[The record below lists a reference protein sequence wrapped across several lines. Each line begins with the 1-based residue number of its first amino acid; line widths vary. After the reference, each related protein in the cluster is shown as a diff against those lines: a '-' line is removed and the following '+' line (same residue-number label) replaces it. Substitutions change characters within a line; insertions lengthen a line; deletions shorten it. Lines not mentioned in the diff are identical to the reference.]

1 MHLIELFDT
10 GNTLRYNENIMI
22 MELGFETFHE
32 RLYKR
37 IDSYENDEEMKNII
51 CALTVPIKEIHQVA
65 IHVNINPQNYLYV
78 SENGTMLLKLKDFGN
93 AKLIHS
99 DDNNESYLFEVDA
112 LDAFASFR
120 AEYTGPEHY
129 EQDKEI
135 STKFDIW
142 SLGMIIIEIH
152 IDRLRFKQGKDSLN
166 EQNRGVFL
174 RELGNLYLGFERNH
188 TGRFIVLEL
197 WLKFQK
203 TALLVT
209 NLLHNQRTLRLTA
222 QGILNYLDD
231 SCFLEELMPI
241 KNAKDLRIFN
251 TLNFGDFKRM
261 VAQKMRVNRLNIW
274 KSDHREM
281 KSEYAQM
288 IASLKAIIGVQQ
300 QNIESMDAQRQ
311 LFEICEK
318 E

>member
-1 MHLIELFDT
+1 MEQIQEKLVKPQRMHLIELFDT

-22 MELGFETFHE
+22 MEL
-32 RLYKR
+32 
-37 IDSYENDEEMKNII
+37 
-51 CALTVPIKEIHQVA
+51 VPIKEIHQVA
-65 IHVNINPQNYLYV
+65 IH
-78 SENGTMLLKLKDFGN
+78 
-93 AKLIHS
+93 
-99 DDNNESYLFEVDA
+99 
-112 LDAFASFR
+112 
-120 AEYTGPEHY
+120 
-129 EQDKEI
+129 I

-166 EQNRGVFL
+166 EQNREVFL
-174 RELGNLYLGFERNH
+174 RELGNLYLGFERNQ
-188 TGRFIVLEL
+188 L

-209 NLLHNQRTLRLTA
+209 NLLHNQRALRLTA

-231 SCFLEELMPI
+231 SCNLEELMPI

-261 VAQKMRVNRLNIW
+261 VVQKMRVNRLNVW

-288 IASLKAIIGVQQ
+288 SASLKAIIGAQQ
-300 QNIESMDAQRQ
+300 QHIESMDAQRQ